1 MTEVADC
8 PIYQAKEN
16 LWQSPALN
24 KTMHRVLRLLL
35 IAFLATCG
43 CILTALPGFASQS
56 GATDGPRAFISGI
69 TYEMTFPEPQNY
81 PDAAKDW
88 GHDTSKGKL
97 VERFI
102 KSKNASMQANDN
114 LPHVVVSLIPLAI
127 GRMSQR
133 PLDILLKDTGLGVFI
148 NLPRLKDGKAY
159 PDTDF
164 WRTAPIPADLESS
177 LLELSTALGIE
188 NPKLLTGKDIVYKD
202 GEYKR

>member
-1 MTEVADC
+1 MADC

-16 LWQSPALN
+16 LWQSPTLN

-35 IAFLATCG
+35 IASLATFG
-43 CILTALPGFASQS
+43 CILPALPGFASQS
-56 GATDGPRAFISGI
+56 GVATDDPRAFISGI
-69 TYEMTFPEPQNY
+69 TYEMAFPEPQNY
-81 PDAAKDW
+81 PDAAKEW

-102 KSKNASMQANDN
+102 KSKNASLQANDN
-114 LPHVVVSLIPLAI
+114 LPHVIVTLIPLTI
-127 GRMSQR
+127 GESFQR

-148 NLPRLKDGKAY
+148 NLSRLKDGKAY
-159 PDTDF
+159 PDPDF

-202 GEYKR
+202 GKYKR